1 MGNAGIIKIAVFICL
16 RLLTGEKSA
25 DMKVNFGMF
34 EAELTAKSESEKLLD
49 AFLADEIPAVD
60 DKEESA
66 FWASDRLGDDE
77 SGYDYFVYSVGE
89 RMDLDNDG
97 EDEQIINGPYGGIY
111 LDARNGK
118 VYVLAQGEGT
128 AGQLFSTYYEDAV
141 WIVHCDITHMGRQMY
156 WLSRYDGDGK
166 VVDEFRLS
174 AEYWDSPDGWYDE
187 NSDFT
192 YRDKKI
198 TMEEYEALGK
208 EIFGW

>member
-1 MGNAGIIKIAVFICL
+1 MGNAGFIKIAVFICL

-25 DMKVNFGMF
+25 DMEVNFGMF

-66 FWASDRLGDDE
+66 FWASDWLGVDE
-77 SGYDYFVYSVGE
+77 SEYDYFVYSVGE

-118 VYVLAQGEGT
+118 VYVLARGEGT
-128 AGQLFSTYYEDAV
+128 AGQLFFTYYEDAV
-141 WIVHCDITHMGRQMY
+141 WIVHCDITHVGRQMY
-156 WLSRYDGDGK
+156 WLSKYDGDGK
-166 VVDEFRLS
+166 VADEFRFS

>member
-1 MGNAGIIKIAVFICL
+1 MGNAGFIKIAVFICL

-25 DMKVNFGMF
+25 DMEVNFGMF

-66 FWASDRLGDDE
+66 FWASDRLGADE
-77 SGYDYFVYSVGE
+77 SEYDYFVYSVGE

-118 VYVLAQGEGT
+118 VYVLARGEGT
-128 AGQLFSTYYEDAV
+128 AGQLFFTYYEDAV
-141 WIVHCDITHMGRQMY
+141 WIVHCDITHVGRQMY
-156 WLSRYDGDGK
+156 WLSKYDGDGK
-166 VVDEFRLS
+166 VADEFQLS

-198 TMEEYEALGK
+198 TMKEYEALGK

>member
-1 MGNAGIIKIAVFICL
+1 M
-16 RLLTGEKSA
+16 E
-25 DMKVNFGMF
+25 VNFGMF

-77 SGYDYFVYSVGE
+77 SEYDYFVYSVGE

-128 AGQLFSTYYEDAV
+128 AGQLFFTYYEDAV

-166 VVDEFRLS
+166 VVDEFQFS
-174 AEYWDSPDGWYDE
+174 AKYWDSPDGWYDE

>member
-1 MGNAGIIKIAVFICL
+1 MGNAGVIKIAVFICL

-25 DMKVNFGMF
+25 DMEMNFGMF

-66 FWASDRLGDDE
+66 FWASDRLGADE

-128 AGQLFSTYYEDAV
+128 AGQLFFTYYEDAV
-141 WIVHCDITHMGRQMY
+141 WIVHCDIACISGI
-156 WLSRYDGDGK
+156 
-166 VVDEFRLS
+166 F
-174 AEYWDSPDGWYDE
+174 
-187 NSDFT
+187 FT
-192 YRDKKI
+192 
-198 TMEEYEALGK
+198 
-208 EIFGW
+208 